1 WTPIMGSC
9 RNFRLLLW
17 KDFRVVL
24 ANPTEFILVIL
35 SSFFIPLLLWI
46 IMGVIRYDL
55 KIKEAEIFPPKSV
68 HTNLY
73 DELYFSPYNNLIEGF
88 FHEFANETEFKKT
101 VGFIDYAKLEVGL
114 TENARALGLAFPDEW
129 FSYEKFPDHL
139 KLTIYMPA
147 YKNQK
152 NFSYFESGFLF
163 ISKKLIISYAQRL
176 KNQANTYL
184 PKVQMV
190 QFPYPR
196 HKENKYAE
204 MACTMPII
212 ILASFFLPTVTI
224 AKNIITEK
232 ENNEKSL
239 LTAMGVSQCL
249 LWMVWYTKAMI
260 LFLLCL
266 LFFFVFI
273 CLSEVFVFSNYLLLI
288 LIFIVYIHSC
298 ITFAFLISA
307 FCTKTYWGILA
318 TLVLFVVTVVPYT
331 LLPPISFE
339 LMPQIFC
346 CFCLN
351 SAMFYMFN
359 VICALEQISIGV
371 DWRTFISTIVPEDIS
386 ILGVLA
392 IMLVMSLICVF
403 LCLYVE
409 QVMPGSQSSI
419 FSCRCCKKSLFST
432 HQYHPLS
439 VLSSDTARKFVDFC
453 LSPMYYCVQRPE
465 DADAGDRIVGG
476 QNHKDDEPTV
486 HMDRVS
492 KEFHKKTAVAKLSIK
507 MYKDECLAILGP
519 SGSGKTTTLHMMGGI
534 LRPTSGI
541 VKINGFD
548 VERNPD
554 KAKIGVGFCPQ
565 QNVLFSGLTVNQQI
579 NFFSLLKGKKTS
591 AANRETSNYI
601 DKLNLKEYENKNVS
615 KLSKGNQRRVSLAC
629 SLCGGTNVVLCDEPS
644 SGLDPCGKQQLMELL
659 QSEKSGRTIVLA
671 TQDVEE
677 GQMLGDRII
686 ILADGKICSQGSM
699 ENIKQ
704 NNHESYK
711 LSCQM
716 GPNCDQRKVT
726 ELVKRVAPSARV
738 SVQGSSISYIIRGHF
753 AEKFVDML
761 HQLEDRKR
769 NLDVISYS
777 WRDATLEDVF
787 KTVATPWKKRAR
799 AGGNIPKT
807 KERDDRE
814 KDTDRAAREK
824 RDRETF
830 MEKKPIRSFDQDTD
844 HEAESD
850 TSEREW
856 RTDPEGGR
864 RKRTC
869 CKFCEAMMMKKVLY
883 IWNHKYM
890 FLLILIIPII
900 WFLVA
905 IYVLPLTEKVKNRIS
920 SDLANYIDI
929 NLPSFSDDSVVL
941 LEDPEGYEAEALAYE
956 KLVTLPA
963 VIEQCKEPIVHY
975 LVGDSPLLM
984 EKLKLQYVCGAT
996 FDKDVD
1002 IIAWYND
1009 VAFEHSSPLALVMVY
1024 KAILKIEIGK
1034 SFDITLTRGIM
1045 KKKAMKT
1052 KAVSYRDLDRSLNHT
1067 RNLRDV
1073 LDKFRYIKKD
1083 DVNSKEPDYP
1093 AIKEPNQ
1100 FAQREILGDHKLNG
1114 KRLTLTI
1121 GIWSYISLALSIFI
1135 LFVVEERVKKLQLQQ
1150 EIQGLGKFNFWCT
1163 HFLWDFLIFCIC
1175 VIILSLALQSYTNFI
1190 QILVVFIMIGF
1201 ACLPFTYVLSLI
1213 FSSPEAALVGAF
1225 FIHLFTGAILFAFVY
1240 VVTALIDNNM
1250 YFIIFPTLIGC
1261 FGIFKSI
1268 YGYRYCEINPAIASL
1283 NCDFGRIHPNCGCDD
1298 LVLWPEI
1305 WWLLG
1310 HGIFWFI
1317 LLWIL
1322 EKGYFCRAF
1331 ANRNNSKRRQGS
1343 SVTFRQKADENPD
1356 VIRKYPLVLD
1366 KVTKKYYR
1374 GPTAVKDLF
1383 LKLEQG
1389 ECYGLL
1395 GPNGAGKTTTLKMI
1409 AGEIKIS
1416 SGKIYIKGKNAQAAS
1431 AKQNVAY
1438 CSQSGP
1444 LHDFYSGK
1452 QALKM
1457 ALLLRGD
1464 SRKNLD
1470 KKCEKLAKDFHIQSS
1485 LPKKTKNCTDATKRK
1500 ISLATES
1507 SGPSIVCL
1515 DEPTSGIDSYA
1526 SQSLWKNLKSRTV
1539 IIASQNMD
1547 EVTSN
1552 CSRFGIMDSGGMKHP
1567 EELQS
1572 MQAQNSH
1579 VLVLKLKV

>member
-1 WTPIMGSC
+1 MGSC

-17 KDFRVVL
+17 KDFHVVL

-46 IMGVIRYDL
+46 VMGIIRYDL

-101 VGFIDYAKLEVGL
+101 VGFIDFAKLEDGL

-163 ISKKLIISYAQRL
+163 ISKKLIISFAQRL

-224 AKNIITEK
+224 AKHIIAEK

-239 LTAMGVSQCL
+239 LTAMGVTQCL
-249 LWMVWYTKAMI
+249 LWMAWYTKAMI

-266 LFFFVFI
+266 LFFFIFI

-318 TLVLFVVTVVPYT
+318 TSVLFVITVVPYA
-331 LLPPISFE
+331 LLPPVSFE

-439 VLSSDTARKFVDFC
+439 VLSYDTARKFVDCC

-465 DADAGDRIVGG
+465 DADAEDRIVGG
-476 QNHKDDEPTV
+476 QTHKDDEPTV

-492 KEFHKKTAVAKLSIK
+492 KEFRKKTAVAKLSIK

-519 SGSGKTTTLHMMGGI
+519 SGSGKTTALHMMGGI

-541 VKINGFD
+541 IKINGFD
-548 VERNPD
+548 IERNPE

-565 QNVLFSGLTVNQQI
+565 QNVLFRGLTVNQQI

-629 SLCGGTNVVLCDEPS
+629 SLCGGASVVLCDEPS
-644 SGLDPCGKQQLMELL
+644 SGLDPSGKQQLMELL

-686 ILADGKICSQGSM
+686 ILADGQICSQGTM

-738 SVQGSSISYIIRGHF
+738 SVQGSSISYIIRGSF

-787 KTVATPWKKRAR
+787 KTAATPWKKRAR
-799 AGGNIPKT
+799 AGGNIPKRST
-807 KERDDRE
+807 EDLATQTDGPDRPTRRAQRAQRAAEAEAAAALAAAAAERSARENAEREARDAENRDREARERQAREREAKERDDRE
-814 KDTDRAAREK
+814 RDDRERDKDNAAREK

-830 MEKKPIRSFDQDTD
+830 MEKKPLRPLDPETD

-864 RKRTC
+864 RNRTC
-869 CKFCEAMMMKKVLY
+869 CKFCEAMLMKKALY

-900 WFLVA
+900 WFIVA
-905 IYVLPLTEKVKNRIS
+905 IYLLPLTEKVKNRIS
-920 SDLANYIDI
+920 SDLADYIDL
-929 NLPSFSDDSVVL
+929 NLPSFSDDTVVL

-1009 VAFEHSSPLALVMVY
+1009 VAFEHSSPLALVLVY

-1045 KKKAMKT
+1045 KKQAMKT
-1052 KAVSYRDLDRSLNHT
+1052 KAVSYRDLDRSLSQT

-1073 LDKFRYIKKD
+1073 LDKFRYFKKD
-1083 DVNSKEPDYP
+1083 DEVNSKEPDYP

-1121 GIWSYISLALSIFI
+1121 GIWSYISLVLSIFI

-1163 HFLWDFLIFCIC
+1163 HFLWDFVIFCIC
-1175 VIILSLALQSYTNFI
+1175 VIILSLALETYTNFI
-1190 QILVVFIMIGF
+1190 QILVVLIMIGF

-1250 YFIIFPTLIGC
+1250 YFIIFPTIIGC
-1261 FGIFKSI
+1261 FGIFKCI
-1268 YGYRYCEINPAIASL
+1268 YGYKYCEINPAIDSL
-1283 NCDFGRIHPNCGCDD
+1283 NCDFGRIHPNCGCDGRFSIVARD
-1298 LVLWPEI
+1298 LVAI
-1305 WWLLG
+1305 G
-1310 HGIFWFI
+1310 SRHI
-1317 LLWIL
+1317 LVYLT
-1322 EKGYFCRAF
+1322 
-1331 ANRNNSKRRQGS
+1331 
-1343 SVTFRQKADENPD
+1343 V
-1356 VIRKYPLVLD
+1356 
-1366 KVTKKYYR
+1366 
-1374 GPTAVKDLF
+1374 
-1383 LKLEQG
+1383 
-1389 ECYGLL
+1389 
-1395 GPNGAGKTTTLKMI
+1395 
-1409 AGEIKIS
+1409 
-1416 SGKIYIKGKNAQAAS
+1416 
-1431 AKQNVAY
+1431 
-1438 CSQSGP
+1438 
-1444 LHDFYSGK
+1444 
-1452 QALKM
+1452 
-1457 ALLLRGD
+1457 D
-1464 SRKNLD
+1464 SRKRIFLSGFC
-1470 KKCEKLAKDFHIQSS
+1470 K
-1485 LPKKTKNCTDATKRK
+1485 PK
-1500 ISLATES
+1500 E
-1507 SGPSIVCL
+1507 
-1515 DEPTSGIDSYA
+1515 
-1526 SQSLWKNLKSRTV
+1526 
-1539 IIASQNMD
+1539 
-1547 EVTSN
+1547 
-1552 CSRFGIMDSGGMKHP
+1552 
-1567 EELQS
+1567 
-1572 MQAQNSH
+1572 
-1579 VLVLKLKV
+1579 